1 MNLFEI
7 LVATASREG
16 AQPALTDLRDGRT
29 LRYRDV
35 VDGAARAA
43 DCLRQAGVR
52 PGQRLAIVADNTIGH
67 VVVAFGAL
75 ASGACLVP
83 LAPTLRPAE
92 IDAVHRDID
101 VNAVVRTAGPDDPPQ
116 LQWIDAG
123 REPHAGF
130 TDLDAAFVR
139 FTSGTT
145 ADRKGVILAHDD
157 VAARVAA
164 VDRVLG
170 LSSDDRILWTL
181 PLAYH
186 FAVTIV
192 GYVRAGAHVLLA
204 HETLPAAL
212 VDAAVRERATVLYG
226 SPVQFERMAR
236 AGRRR
241 GGLSTRLALS
251 TAAPLDSAV
260 AEAFEAAFDTPL
272 GQAYGIIE
280 AGLPCINTRAEGAP
294 ATSVGPAVPGYEV
307 AVVDD
312 RGRPVAAGV
321 SGEVRVRGPGLFSG
335 YYRPWQARAEVLR
348 DGWLATGDVG
358 RLDGAAALVLLGRT
372 KSTIIVAGMKVFPE
386 EVEACLNRVQGVA
399 ESRVFGFRHP
409 RLGEVPYAEI
419 VIERGA
425 PAPDAAALAKACA
438 RELSSYKVPVEF
450 RVVDALPKTAGGKLL
465 RRPG

>member
-1 MNLFEI
+1 MNLFETV
-7 LVATASREG
+7 VATASRDG
-16 AQPALTDLRDGRT
+16 SRPALTDLRDGRT

-35 VDGAARAA
+35 LERAERAA
-43 DCLRQAGVR
+43 GGLRKAGVH
-52 PGQRLAIVADNTIGH
+52 PGHRLAIVADNTLAH
-67 VVVAFGAL
+67 VAVAFGAL

-83 LAPTLRPAE
+83 IAATLRPAE
-92 IDAVHRDID
+92 CDAVYRDID

-116 LQWIDAG
+116 VEWIDAG

-145 ADRKGVILAHDD
+145 AECKGVILTHDD
-157 VAARVAA
+157 VLARVAA
-164 VDRVLG
+164 VDRVLR
-170 LSSDDRILWTL
+170 LSPADRILWTL

-204 HETLPAAL
+204 SETLPAAL
-212 VDAAVRERATVLYG
+212 VDAAIRERATVLYG

-236 AGRRR
+236 AGRR
-241 GGLSTRLALS
+241 GALAARLALS
-251 TAAPLDSAV
+251 TAAPLAPAV
-260 AEAFEAAFDTPL
+260 ADAFEAAFGAPL

-280 AGLPCINTRAEGAP
+280 AGLPCINTRADGAP

-312 RGRPVAAGV
+312 RGHRVAAGV
-321 SGEVRVRGPGLFSG
+321 PGEVRVRGPGLFSG
-335 YYRPWQARAEVLR
+335 YYRPWKPRAAALR

-358 RLDGAAALVLLGRT
+358 RLDDAGRLTLLGRT

-386 EVEACLNRVQGVA
+386 EVEACLDRVAGVA
-399 ESRVFGFRHP
+399 ESRVFGFAHP

-419 VIERGA
+419 VVARGA
-425 PAPDAAALAKACA
+425 TAPEPAALARACA

-465 RRPG
+465 RRPS